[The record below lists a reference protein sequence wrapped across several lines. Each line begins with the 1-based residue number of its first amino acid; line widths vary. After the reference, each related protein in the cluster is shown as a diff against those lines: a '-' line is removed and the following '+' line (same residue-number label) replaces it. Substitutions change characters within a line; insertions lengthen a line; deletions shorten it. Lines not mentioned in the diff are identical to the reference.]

1 MNKLIK
7 AGGIIMKTVQTFT
20 IASIIAFVL
29 VALPTSVF
37 ATDQATHLTLAQQ
50 YKQQAD
56 EYQAKIEDE
65 IEAVQSKPRSA
76 FFGRNAKT
84 FKQHVAFKL
93 HNLEVAMAE
102 NLEKAAYHEKM
113 AAEQSSH
120 PVSVSA
126 GNTSNTES

>member
-1 MNKLIK
+1 
-7 AGGIIMKTVQTFT
+7 MKTVQTLT
-20 IASIIAFVL
+20 IASIFAFAL
-29 VALPTSVF
+29 VSLSASVF
-37 ATDQATHLTLAQQ
+37 AADQVNHLTLAQQ

-56 EYQAKIEDE
+56 EYQAKIEEE
-65 IEAVQSKPRSA
+65 IEAVRNKPRSA

-84 FKQHVAFKL
+84 FKQHVEFKL
-93 HNLEVAMAE
+93 RNFEMAVAE

>member
-1 MNKLIK
+1 
-7 AGGIIMKTVQTFT
+7 MKTGTAQTLAT
-20 IASIIAFVL
+20 ISLLTFL
-29 VALPTSVF
+29 SFALPVTAF
-37 ATDQATHLTLAQQ
+37 AVDQDAAFNNQDNVNHSELAQY
-50 YKQQAD
+50 YKAQAD
-56 EYQAKIEDE
+56 EYKAKIEEE
-65 IEAVQSKPRSA
+65 IEAVRNKPRSA

-84 FKQHVAFKL
+84 FKQHVEFKL
-93 HNLEVAMAE
+93 RNFEMAVAE